1 MNVPRSSITLAI
13 ALAIASP
20 GSISA
25 QVAGNGYLFHAPYVT
40 FNVRGGYSV
49 ATAGSDVFD
58 DVTRQ
63 LTLNKRDFGSLT
75 LGGDVA
81 FRVTSQLDLALD
93 VGYSRSSR
101 KSEFRDFVDNNNL
114 PIEQTTTFERI
125 PLTANVKVHLA
136 PTGRSIGRLAWI
148 PSRVVPYVGGGV
160 GMMSYR
166 FRQQGD
172 FVDFNTND
180 VFNSTFDT
188 QDDGRD
194 WAFIQQVM
202 AGVDYNFSPMFGV
215 TLDARYLHG
224 RGDLGTAFSGY
235 DKIDLSGASASVG
248 ISVRL

>member
-1 MNVPRSSITLAI
+1 M
-13 ALAIASP
+13 
-20 GSISA
+20 
-25 QVAGNGYLFHAPYVT
+25 
-40 FNVRGGYSV
+40 
-49 ATAGSDVFD
+49 D
-58 DVTRQ
+58 
-63 LTLNKRDFGSLT
+63 LTLD
-75 LGGDVA
+75 A
-81 FRVTSQLDLALD
+81 
-93 VGYSRSSR
+93 GYSRASH

-125 PLTANVKVHLA
+125 PLTANLKVHLA
-136 PTGRSIGRLAWI
+136 PTGRSIGHLAWI
-148 PSRVVPYVGGGV
+148 PSKVVPYVGGGV

-172 FVDFNTND
+172 LVDFNTNN
-180 VFNSTFDT
+180 VFNSTVDT

-194 WAFIQQVM
+194 WAFVQQVM

>member
-1 MNVPRSSITLAI
+1 MTVARSFIAV
-13 ALAIASP
+13 ALAIAIP
-20 GSISA
+20 GSSLFA

-40 FNVRGGYSV
+40 FDLRGGYS
-49 ATAGSDVFD
+49 AASAGSDVFT
-58 DVTRQ
+58 DVTSQ
-63 LTLNKRDFGSLT
+63 LTLSKRDFGSLT
-75 LGGDVA
+75 VGGDVA
-81 FRVTSQLDLALD
+81 FRITSQVDLTLDA
-93 VGYSRSSR
+93 GYSHSTH

-136 PTGRSIGRLAWI
+136 QTGRSIGHLAWI

-172 FVDFNTND
+172 FVDFNTNK

-194 WAFIQQVM
+194 WAFVQQVM